1 MSAFAI
7 LLFNKIIDKLDD
19 SKDSIERVQSLRTFI
34 NYLQSEN
41 ILLEG

>member
-7 LLFNKIIDKLDD
+7 LLFNKIINKLDD

-34 NYLQSEN
+34 NYLQSEK